1 MSEGEESERS
11 QVSIEQM
18 AKNYE
23 ESLSE
28 EIDPENIN
36 SLSKLKNNKNAFLNI
51 ILVQINRKLKEEL
64 SSTFEGYVKM
74 LSKWDILRKE
84 KLDLQ

>member
-74 LSKWDILRKE
+74 LSK
-84 KLDLQ
+84 